1 MMFILGLPIVMLVAY
16 CLIVLEERVNDEASK
31 W

>member
-1 MMFILGLPIVMLVAY
+1 MMLLLGLPIVMLVAY
-16 CLIVLEERVNDEASK
+16 CLIVLEERVNDETSK

>member
-1 MMFILGLPIVMLVAY
+1 MLLLGLPIVMLVAY

>member
-1 MMFILGLPIVMLVAY
+1 MMLLLGLPIVMLVAY

>member
-1 MMFILGLPIVMLVAY
+1 MMLLLGLPIVMLVAY
-16 CLIVLEERVNDEASK
+16 GLIVLEERVNDEASK

>member
-1 MMFILGLPIVMLVAY
+1 MMFILGLAVVMLVAY
-16 CLIVLEERVNDEASK
+16 GLIVLEERVNDEASK